1 MVPNIR
7 VSHAPERERGVDVWE
22 LANVPRCGSLPF
34 HRQGAQCS
42 EMRPRGHSSM
52 TLFPTSTRLF
62 QQFFDY
68 DDNNWKLMCNI
79 YTLYSERLGA
89 EVKIIASAKHF
100 ALSTKRRPGCPLET
114 EQRRSGTGIQ
124 DLGTLPMLV
133 Y

>member
-1 MVPNIR
+1 
-7 VSHAPERERGVDVWE
+7 
-22 LANVPRCGSLPF
+22 
-34 HRQGAQCS
+34 
-42 EMRPRGHSSM
+42 
-52 TLFPTSTRLF
+52 
-62 QQFFDY
+62 
-68 DDNNWKLMCNI
+68 MCNI